1 MTTYIF
7 SNRSAANNDILNVFI
22 CTFTCSNT
30 ICICFI
36 ISFLVRTERREQFI
50 HHFVVRTCSSCTSH
64 GITKDAVNVDR
75 DSIAHYI
82 SCGGYC
88 SKKVCKMEMEKNIK
102 KLQKIAKSQKDEE
115 GLHVHVHVPWYK
127 VLCVLYICICVHTRS
142 SKNKKSLIYYL
153 LYLRPL
159 LPLLPFLLP
168 LPISSFSSSKLLPSV
183 KEALIEF
190 KKCCTLYFKF
200 SEVS

>member
-1 MTTYIF
+1 MKNMTTYIF

-82 SCGGYC
+82 ISGGYW
-88 SKKVCKMEMEKNIK
+88 KTEMKKNIK
-102 KLQKIAKSQKDEE
+102 KLQKIAKSSKRRRR
-115 GLHVHVHVPWYK
+115 LVFVYTYK
-127 VLCVLYICICVHTRS
+127 VLCVLYICICVHTRN

>member
-1 MTTYIF
+1 MKNMTTYIF

-75 DSIAHYI
+75 DSIAHLRRI
-82 SCGGYC
+82 LFKK
-88 SKKVCKMEMEKNIK
+88 SKTEMEKNIK
-102 KLQKIAKSQKDEE
+102 KLQKIAKSSKRRRR
-115 GLHVHVHVPWYK
+115 LVFVHV
-127 VLCVLYICICVHTRS
+127 
-142 SKNKKSLIYYL
+142 
-153 LYLRPL
+153 
-159 LPLLPFLLP
+159 
-168 LPISSFSSSKLLPSV
+168 
-183 KEALIEF
+183 
-190 KKCCTLYFKF
+190 
-200 SEVS
+200 